1 MFSASS
7 ETPVFKEI
15 GASRC
20 IELKNIKISGI
31 PFEKRLDILLTGCI
45 ELEVAQDAIQNSN
58 K

>member
-1 MFSASS
+1 MFSATS
-7 ETPVFKEI
+7 ETPVLKEI

-31 PFEKRLDILLTGCI
+31 PFDKRLDILLTGCL
-45 ELEVAQDAIQNSN
+45 EMEVAQDAVQNIN